1 MPSSGPYC
9 CKDRMMD
16 WLTFT
21 AALIKALAWPAVLVF
36 FGVLLRKE
44 LRALLHRLATRLSKF
59 KAMGFEGE
67 FTNEVQKMVSN
78 LPVEEQQK
86 VEDAVPPALKGSTGD
101 PNPVARIKHAWEM
114 VQSALR
120 GSLKIDERKLD
131 VVYDPQLMIRE
142 ALRQKLLTKAEYD
155 AVVDMRSMAARATF
169 DSYDNVDPA
178 ALTRLISTAEVIVK
192 SINARAEVQR

>member
-1 MPSSGPYC
+1 
-9 CKDRMMD
+9 MMD